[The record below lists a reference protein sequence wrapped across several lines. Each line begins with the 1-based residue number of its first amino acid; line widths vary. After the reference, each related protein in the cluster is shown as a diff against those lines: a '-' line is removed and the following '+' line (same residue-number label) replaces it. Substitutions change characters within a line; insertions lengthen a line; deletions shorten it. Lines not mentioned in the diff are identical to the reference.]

1 MSFARKRGR
10 VDAVFSG
17 NGGFKRSKEELDS
30 FTSGGV
36 GSKSKPCTKF
46 FSTSG
51 CTFGDTCHFL
61 HYFPGYSAHTQLANS
76 GGGNPLNTFPR
87 NSAFSVDP
95 SSATKTIPCKRINTP
110 GGCRYGES
118 CHFSHASVELS
129 GPHNPR
135 MMANSN
141 FGVSANAKI
150 SVDATFAG
158 AIIGK
163 NGVNTRQICRETG
176 VKLSI
181 RDHESDP
188 SKRNIEL
195 EGTFDQIKE
204 ASAMVREL
212 LLNVTAAN
220 GSRAVGREVGPRSF
234 KKVCEKFSRG
244 LCTFG
249 ERCHFAHSA

>member
-10 VDAVFSG
+10 LDAVFSG

-30 FTSGGV
+30 FTTGV

-76 GGGNPLNTFPR
+76 VGENPHNTLPR
-87 NSAFSVDP
+87 NSSFSNDP
-95 SSATKTIPCKRINTP
+95 PSATKTNICKRINTP
-110 GGCRYGES
+110 SGCRYGDR
-118 CHFSHASVELS
+118 CHFSHASAELS
-129 GPHNPR
+129 GPHNLQGPHI
-135 MMANSN
+135 N
-141 FGVSANAKI
+141 FGVSATAKI
-150 SVDATFAG
+150 SVDANFAG

-163 NGVNTRQICRETG
+163 NGANTRQICQETG

-181 RDHESDP
+181 REHESDP

-204 ASAMVREL
+204 ASGMVREL
-212 LLNVTAAN
+212 LVNVTAAAN
-220 GSRAVGREVGPRSF
+220 GSRVVGREVGPRSF
-234 KKVCEKFSRG
+234 KKKVCEKFSRG